1 MQDRFPVQL
10 NICMIMLVLMPIHHA
25 HRLKAYHPRPANRDL
40 MFEKLPTVP
49 TSQELLDK
57 AFRRASRA
65 EDNESMIQ
73 NAGNILSDNLSNMIR
88 KFPSFERLPPFYR
101 EMANVMV
108 GEDRLRISL
117 SRLGWAAKQTR
128 LITREFTAKIKRSRG
143 QDSTPARKSAFGR
156 FSSVMRSIEKD
167 LLFLNEARN
176 LLRHIPMVD
185 ATLPT
190 ILIAGYP
197 NVGKSSFIVLVT
209 GARPEIASYPFTTRG
224 IFVGHFSRGEQKYQV
239 VDTPGLLDRPMQDR
253 NEIERQT
260 VAALSHLQG
269 VVLYIVDPSEHCGY
283 PLASQ
288 LSLAT
293 DLKEWIKLPMLVVAN
308 KADIADVETG
318 ASSGEDFHWK
328 MSTETGEGVDAVQ
341 EELIS
346 LLQAAAKEAL
356 TAQEQSLGHS
366 QEQSQSSEDRAVQS

>member
-1 MQDRFPVQL
+1 
-10 NICMIMLVLMPIHHA
+10 
-25 HRLKAYHPRPANRDL
+25 

-73 NAGNILSDNLSNMIR
+73 NAGNILSDNLSNLIR
-88 KFPSFERLPPFYR
+88 KFPSFENLPPFYR

-117 SRLGWAAKQTR
+117 SRLGWASKQTR
-128 LITREFTAKIKRSRG
+128 LITREFTSKIKRSRG
-143 QDSTPARKSAFGR
+143 QDSGPARRSAFGR

-185 ATLPT
+185 ASLPT

-197 NVGKSSFIVLVT
+197 NVGKSSFIVRVT

-224 IFVGHFSRGEQKYQV
+224 IFVGHFLRGEQRYQV

-260 VAALSHLQG
+260 VAALSHLPG

-288 LSLAT
+288 ISLAG
-293 DLKEWIKLPMLVVAN
+293 DLKEWINLPMLIVAN
-308 KADIADVETG
+308 KADIM
-318 ASSGEDFHWK
+318 GEQEGLEGSRDFSLL
-328 MSTETGEGVDAVQ
+328 MSTETGLGVDVVLEALVG
-341 EELIS
+341 
-346 LLQAAAKEAL
+346 LLDAATEKEAFPI
-356 TAQEQSLGHS
+356 
-366 QEQSQSSEDRAVQS
+366 